1 MIAKYTVFILEVIIH
16 RYVNIVYQML
26 STEKSTDIEER
37 YVVSQGQW
45 VRETERLIAKHTVFF
60 PRGNYTQICKYN
72 IMCLH

>member
-1 MIAKYTVFILEVIIH
+1 MGRETGKMIAKYTVFIPEVIIH
-16 RYVNIVYQML
+16 RYVNIAYQML

-60 PRGNYTQICKYN
+60 P
-72 IMCLH
+72 